1 MTRHRPLTGDH
12 GNAPLEFTIIAVP
25 ALCLAALIL
34 VGGRIALASDAV
46 QAAASEAARAASIS
60 RSAGEAQAAAA
71 AGASAIL
78 SNRDLFCETR
88 AVTVDTTG
96 FSLPVGTPAQVQAT
110 VRCDVAFTTLTFIP
124 GVPGTKTIT
133 ATMTSPLDTYRDR

>member
-1 MTRHRPLTGDH
+1 MTRHRPLTGDR

-60 RSAGEAQAAAA
+60 RSAGEAQTAAT

-78 SNRDLFCETR
+78 SNRDLFCETH

-133 ATMTSPLDTYRDR
+133 KTMTSPLDTYRDR

>member
-1 MTRHRPLTGDH
+1 MTPSK
-12 GNAPLEFTIIAVP
+12 P
-25 ALCLAALIL
+25 
-34 VGGRIALASDAV
+34 
-46 QAAASEAARAASIS
+46 IS